1 MRFTGEQAFSINN
14 AKDYQKTLL
23 DKAQI
28 EVDFDLRKQRRMTR
42 SLPSTITDKSL
53 DSILATEINAGNN
66 LPLAS
71 SM

>member
-28 EVDFDLRKQRRMTR
+28 EVDFDLRKQ
-42 SLPSTITDKSL
+42 TIRTQVM
-53 DSILATEINAGNN
+53 LATEINAGNN